1 MENNKILG
9 LVGLAARARKISFGA
24 DSVEENIIKNKVKLI
39 IIANDA
45 SDRTKQKFE
54 KLSEKYGKNL
64 IVFSSIDKLSKSI
77 GKQNKAIVGIEDI
90 NFANEIKKIFDGGEI
105 IG

>member
-9 LVGLAARARKISFGA
+9 LIGLATRARKICFGA
-24 DSVEENIIKNKVKLI
+24 DSVEERIIKNKVRLV
-39 IIANDA
+39 IIAEDA
-45 SDRTKQKFE
+45 SYRTKQKFE

-64 IVFSSIDKLSKSI
+64 IIFSNIDNLSKSI
-77 GKQNKAIVGIEDI
+77 GKLNKAIIGIEDI
-90 NFANEIKKIFDGGEI
+90 NFANEIKRIFDGGEI